1 MSEVAPGLVPQLP
14 EEAAEVVVVAHEVE
28 LGLPGLVG
36 LFQQERRQAVHEER
50 TLRLAGPLYRL
61 FQRQTRGRSS
71 RATIRPSSS

>member
-1 MSEVAPGLVPQLP
+1 MSEVAPGLVLQLL
-14 EEAAEVVVVAHEVE
+14 EEEEEEVVVALVE

-50 TLRLAGPLYRL
+50 TLRLAGPLYRP